1 MEQPSPSSETHDEPQ
16 PRPTPSI
23 QGWLLLAA
31 ALCSAL
37 VGWALL
43 RSPAGQKEHRA
54 PTAKTP
60 KQASFRVPKAW
71 VEHLTPAAPAKIVAS
86 RIHGRLLLETLR
98 FDGELLWKIDSPL
111 WSKAGRVAPREEGS
125 ATGSAALRWPG
136 APGSDASNQARV
148 LEIADSPMEL
158 LSPPTEECR
167 VRWWID
173 GEPMAESNCDLDG
186 GFELSVRGE
195 SGRQGWLELTYPGRL
210 AAQMPLQLVDGAIEV
225 GTIAL
230 GYGFQAGIEVK
241 DADGHPLV
249 GVRADLRHYGMHKKA
264 PPWRARSD
272 SQGRIEWT
280 TLPAGA
286 ATVELR
292 HPGFRTEELKIG
304 APREEMLK
312 VAMEPV
318 ERLWGQVYL
327 PADLQG
333 LQRSDQELYR
343 KVQLRLAGSGIW
355 PPKAIRCRDDG
366 SFQFSQIPAGVYAVE
381 AFVDDEELQLAS
393 YPLENV
399 PSDHAI
405 SLSLVRARSLML
417 ELHDEEGMPVQG
429 AKVSAKSNALGLLAR
444 ECVSDEVG
452 FCRLPAL
459 VPGRYQVSV
468 HADGF
473 LPLQESLDRSLALD
487 DTREE
492 HMIWTLE
499 PAPTCVARIVN
510 GQGQGLSLARVWVQ
524 KDRPGS
530 QNKRDAEIVAVGV
543 SDADGY
549 VGFDPLPEGRYR
561 LAARLSGWTMD
572 PSMAAG
578 VPFVPGPAC
587 GRLQLPMR
595 AGVRL
600 SGSVSD
606 DRGLAVSDASV
617 QLRDRTGRVLARTR
631 SDAQG
636 YFSLDDARGKV
647 ELVVRGTGYRPYV
660 ESMKLQPSQGR
671 EREISLRLQVVETG
685 QLELSLVNQHGE
697 ARPHIQVEFEDPK
710 GLHDRIFA
718 VADRHGVVELDR
730 LPLGKWRVKAYC
742 AGEPCM
748 SRMLNWRSSEGVVQ
762 KRWVVRDAWQLQL
775 TILDDVAEPVVGA
788 GVRLPQQRMRSN
800 ERGEANFTS
809 LWDDQVLV
817 TVRKREFVTRRLQ
830 FKRSEDEAPRME
842 TITLERAGAIEG
854 EVLDPWGE
862 AVAKARLELRWG
874 EGRATTQS
882 DASGNFVL
890 GGLPQGDWQLQ
901 IEPPASR
908 PDLPAR
914 QLTVNIRPQLTTR
927 DVFVTLGEL

>member
-1 MEQPSPSSETHDEPQ
+1 MEQPPTSEQQDEQ
-16 PRPTPSI
+16 FSRPTRVKR
-23 QGWLLLAA
+23 GWLLLAA
-31 ALCSAL
+31 ALGAT
-37 VGWALL
+37 VIGWALL
-43 RSPAGQKEHRA
+43 GRPAGTQEREIVSTTA
-54 PTAKTP
+54 PKP
-60 KQASFRVPKAW
+60 ASFRIPKAW
-71 VEHLTPAAPAKIVAS
+71 VEHLTPAPPPKEVET

-98 FDGELLWKIDSPL
+98 FDGEPLYRVDANL
-111 WSKAGRVAPREEGS
+111 WSKAGRMAPEEERPSGG
-125 ATGSAALRWPG
+125 AGALRWPG
-136 APGSDASNQARV
+136 APDSDASNQARV

-158 LSPPTEECR
+158 LPPPTEECR
-167 VRWWID
+167 IRWWME
-173 GEPMAESNCDLDG
+173 GEPLAESDCDLDG
-186 GFELSVRGE
+186 GFELSFRGE
-195 SGRQGWLELTYPGRL
+195 LGRQGWLELNYPGRL
-210 AAQMPLQLVDGAIEV
+210 AAQMPLQIVEGTIEV

-230 GYGFQAGIEVK
+230 GYGFNAGIEVK
-241 DADGHPLV
+241 DAEGRPLA

-286 ATVELR
+286 ASVELR
-292 HPGFRTEELKIG
+292 HPGFRTEKIKIG
-304 APREEMLK
+304 APRDQAVSVEM
-312 VAMEPV
+312 ESV

-327 PADLQG
+327 PADLQAP
-333 LQRSDQELYR
+333 QQSEQELYR

-355 PPKAIRCRDDG
+355 PPKKIRCRDDG

-399 PSDHAI
+399 PSDHSI

-417 ELHDEEGMPVQG
+417 ELHDEEGLPVQG

-452 FCRLPAL
+452 FCRLAAL
-459 VPGRYQVSV
+459 VPGRYQISV
-468 HADGF
+468 HAEGF

-499 PAPTCVARIVN
+499 PAPTCVARILN
-510 GQGQGLSLARVWVQ
+510 EQGQGLGLARVWVQ
-524 KDRPGS
+524 RDRPGS
-530 QNKRDAEIVAVGV
+530 QSRKDAEIVAVGV

-572 PSMAAG
+572 PSVGAG
-578 VPFVPGPAC
+578 VAFVPGPAC
-587 GRLQLPMR
+587 GSLQLKMR
-595 AGVRL
+595 AGVRV
-600 SGSVSD
+600 SGSVFD
-606 DRGLAVSDASV
+606 DRGLPVSDASV
-617 QLRDRTGRVLARTR
+617 QLRNRKGRVLARTR
-631 SDAQG
+631 SDEQG
-636 YFSLDDARGKV
+636 HFSLDDARGKV

-660 ESMKLQPSQGR
+660 EAMKLQPAQGR
-671 EREISLRLQVVETG
+671 ELELSLRLQVVETG
-685 QLELSLVNQHGE
+685 QLELSLVDPHGD
-697 ARPHIQVEFEDPK
+697 ARSNMQVEFEDPR

-742 AGEPCM
+742 AGELCL
-748 SRMLNWRSSEGVVQ
+748 SRILKWTSSEGVVQ

-788 GVRLPQQRMRSN
+788 GVRLPQQRMRTD
-800 ERGEANFTS
+800 ERGEAKFSS
-809 LWDDQVLV
+809 LWDDKVLV
-817 TVRKREFVTRRLQ
+817 IVRKREFVTRRLQ
-830 FKRSEDEAPRME
+830 IERPEDEAPRVD
-842 TITLERAGAIEG
+842 TVTLERAGAIEG

-862 AVAKARLELRWG
+862 PLANARIELRWG
-874 EGRATTQS
+874 EGGAQTQS

-901 IEPPASR
+901 IEPPPTR

-914 QLTVNIRPQLTTR
+914 QLPVNVRPQLTTR